1 LELAASKKPN
11 DHELRYTLARVY
23 QQLGRKEDAA
33 REFAEV
39 QRLKAEQ
46 LKKDRANTPR
56 P

>member
-1 LELAASKKPN
+1 MAVAKLPN
-11 DHELRYTLARVY
+11 DHERRYWLARIY
-23 QQLGRKEDAA
+23 QQLGRKGDAA

-46 LKKDRANTPR
+46 LKKDRANTPK